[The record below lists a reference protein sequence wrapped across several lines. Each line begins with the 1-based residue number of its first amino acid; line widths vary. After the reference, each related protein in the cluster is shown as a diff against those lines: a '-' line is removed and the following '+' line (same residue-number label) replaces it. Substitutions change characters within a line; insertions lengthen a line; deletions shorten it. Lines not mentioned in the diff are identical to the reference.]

1 MVAAQGKSG
10 ASRDQ
15 ERKIMARYIGP
26 RFKLCRR
33 EGVNLFGNRK
43 FNIEKRDYP
52 PGEHGN
58 KRRMKMSDYG
68 LQLREKQKVKRI
80 YGVLERQFKRYYEKA
95 ASSQGITGQVLLQ
108 FLERRL
114 DNVIYRM
121 GFATTRPQARQIV
134 SHGFV
139 AVNGR
144 RVNIPSFL
152 VKAGDEIELRLK
164 TESAKKYIAT
174 NVEYNKETPAPAWV
188 TVDPKQ
194 HKGQV
199 GRLPERD
206 DVQFPINEQLIV
218 ELYSK

>member
-1 MVAAQGKSG
+1 
-10 ASRDQ
+10 
-15 ERKIMARYIGP
+15 MARYIGP

-33 EGVNLFGNRK
+33 EGVNLFGNKK

-58 KRRMKMSDYG
+58 KRNMKLSDYG

-80 YGVLERQFKRYYEKA
+80 YGVLERQFRGYYEKA
-95 ASSQGITGQVLLQ
+95 AATKGITGEVLLQ

-114 DNVIYRM
+114 DNVIFRM
-121 GFATTRPQARQIV
+121 GFATTRPQARQMV
-134 SHGFV
+134 SHCFV
-139 AVNGR
+139 TVNDR

-152 VKAGDEIELRLK
+152 TKPGDEVALKLKDKSKKFVEDNIE
-164 TESAKKYIAT
+164 S
-174 NVEYNKETPAPAWV
+174 NKDHPVPDWLA
-188 TVDPKQ
+188 VDPK
-194 HKGQV
+194 HYKGKIS
-199 GRLPERD
+199 RMPERG